1 MLSLVAPESFA
12 YIYFVFFFS
21 NYTGGLVRFL
31 GFPLR
36 FCGYSKSQIPP
47 VSFPFHP
54 GSVVI
59 IVVSAFWVF
68 RRLNILKEFALEKD
82 FYSLDPSNY
91 LYTYVSLLTNMVD

>member
-1 MLSLVAPESFA
+1 MDW
-12 YIYFVFFFS
+12 FVFW
-21 NYTGGLVRFL
+21 
-31 GFPLR
+31 GFHFGFVAIQNHRYLL
-36 FCGYSKSQIPP
+36 IPP

>member
-1 MLSLVAPESFA
+1 MLIYILFSFFQTILVDW
-12 YIYFVFFFS
+12 FVFWGFHFGFVAIQNHRYLLIPPDTSCFFS
-21 NYTGGLVRFL
+21 L
-31 GFPLR
+31 
-36 FCGYSKSQIPP
+36 S
-47 VSFPFHP
+47 

-68 RRLNILKEFALEKD
+68 RQLNILKEFALEKY